1 MSEIMLVQR
10 FLVEAGMARRTGRAA
25 LTLTEEQRS
34 MLSELAGSRTAAQ
47 REVERAK
54 VLLAY
59 AQGQSPTEIQ
69 RALGVSRPTIYKCI
83 DKALAAGVATGLRD
97 RFHRPHAPQISEAA
111 KAWVIDLA
119 CRKPKD
125 LDLAAELWTLS
136 ALAEYVAQH
145 ANAAGFPRLAK
156 AGKTTVWRIL
166 DAHELKPH
174 RVRYYLERRDAQ
186 FEHKMAEVLM
196 VYRDV
201 NLYRADA
208 AHDARPLPIYTV
220 SVDEKPGVQ
229 ALGTTAPDLP
239 PVPGKHSGIGRDHEY
254 VRHGT
259 LSILAALDLHTGEII
274 ANVELRHRSV
284 EFIALLRRLDQHYP
298 EGAVIRVVL
307 DNHSA
312 HISKE
317 TMAYLA
323 SRPGRFEYV
332 HTPKHG
338 SWLNLVESAFSKMA
352 RSFLRHIRVTSLD
365 ELKQRILKGI
375 DEMNSHPV
383 RFHWK
388 NFDFQMT

>member
-1 MSEIMLVQR
+1 
-10 FLVEAGMARRTGRAA
+10 MARQTGRAA
-25 LTLTEEQRS
+25 LVLTPEHRS
-34 MLSELAGSRTAAQ
+34 MLEELAGSRTAAQ

-59 AQGQSPTEIQ
+59 AGGKSPTDIQ
-69 RALGVSRPTIYKCI
+69 RALSVSRPTIYKCI
-83 DKALAAGVATGLRD
+83 DKALAAGVVSGLRD
-97 RFHRPHAPQISEAA
+97 RYHRPFAPQINDAA

-119 CRKPKD
+119 CRKPVD
-125 LDLAAELWTLS
+125 LGLAAELWTLS
-136 ALAEYVAQH
+136 ALAEHVALH
-145 ANAAGFPRLAK
+145 AVNAGFPRLAK

-166 DAHELKPH
+166 DNHELKPH

-186 FEHKMAEVLM
+186 FERKMAEVLM

-208 AHDARPLPIYTV
+208 VHDARAVPIYTV

-229 ALGTTAPDLP
+229 ALGVTAPDLP
-239 PVPGKHSGIGRDHEY
+239 PVAGVHPGVGRDHEY

-259 LSILAALDLHTGEII
+259 LSIIAALDLHSGEII
-274 ANVELRHRSV
+274 ANVEPRHRSR
-284 EFIALLRRLDQHYP
+284 EFIALLERLHKHYP
-298 EGAVIRVVL
+298 SEAVIRIVL

-352 RSFLRHIRVTSLD
+352 RSFLRHIRVASLD

-375 DEMNSHPV
+375 DEMNVQPV
-383 RFHWK
+383 RFQWK
-388 NFDFQMT
+388 SFDFQMI